1 MKLDNQRQ
9 IKNFRD
15 GCIKDL
21 KETLYNNYDIEINN
35 KYLED
40 FVNEIGELCYFIL
53 RCNQAIHYNKWE
65 LEVDTEE
72 EFIKLYE

>member
-21 KETLYNNYDIEINN
+21 KETLYNNYGIEINN
-35 KYLED
+35 RYLED

-53 RCNQAIHYNKWE
+53 CCNQAIHYNKYE